1 MNIFFK
7 QAITAITLSS
17 LSFFSLSAQV
27 SQQQIEQFKK
37 LPAAQQ
43 QALAKSMGVD
53 INAIKAQMSSGEQA
67 QPTQVNTPN
76 YPRSTNANGQ
86 DQDQYRGQD
95 QDQYQDPDNFE
106 VLPQSE
112 LKKFGYDVFAN
123 SPQTFAPTMDIA
135 IPSGYI
141 VGPGDR
147 ISIQV
152 FGKENNE
159 LELEVNREG
168 QVVFP
173 TYGPFSVTGLTF
185 SEMKRL
191 LIAKI
196 KEKVIGVD
204 VTIGMA
210 SLRSMRVFVLGDA
223 YKPGPYNLSSLSS
236 ITHAIF
242 AAGGINEIGSLRN
255 IQLKRSGKLIN
266 TLDLYQLLIEG
277 DSSKDVLLQS
287 GDVIF
292 VPPLLHTA
300 AISGQVRRPAIY
312 ELTPGDDFSKIIKMS
327 GGLLASAFTQSV
339 IIERFNDNNLRGII
353 NVDFT
358 KKQALLLKVHNGD
371 AIKVMKTA
379 EAFTQSITLIGA
391 LSRPGKYQWQQGQR
405 ITDLLPAVHS
415 HLLPYADLNYCL
427 VIRET
432 NMARDI
438 EVIQFNLVKAIS
450 EPQSANNVVLE
461 SNDKIL
467 IFSAIEKPQD
477 SEIALD
483 TLAFTQEELGLQEK
497 TLAKQAY
504 KTKQFWQKYG
514 NERLDEEELADNNES
529 ELLNQSIAQLSGG
542 TLTKEEDIKAL
553 ALFSRQRLLL
563 PIIQKL
569 KRQGGTGEPIQLVE
583 IDGQVKFPGVYPLAI
598 NAKVTDLIAA
608 AGGLAESAYLARAEI
623 SRNQI
628 INEVVTKHAIS
639 IDLSDALNV
648 NANSSANDNITL
660 KSKDRLN
667 ILQIP
672 AWSDNHVV
680 ELRGEFMFPGKY
692 TIARGEKLSDLI
704 VKAGGFTNFAHQQG
718 SVFTRKQLREVE
730 QRNLIKLAGDLRTEL
745 ASKSLSDTNFNQSYT
760 EVKALLSDLT
770 KVTPLGRLVLDLPR
784 VVDSKDYDIN
794 LENGD
799 ILYVPTL
806 KNSINVIGQVQ
817 VASSHVYDPSLSVHD
832 YLAKSGGSKKRA
844 DNNRIYII
852 EANGSIKMMASAN
865 WFSDPGSNMQP
876 GDTVV
881 VPLDSEYT
889 NNLTLWTNVTTI
901 LYNSAVAIAAISGI

>member
-1 MNIFFK
+1 MNIFYK
-7 QAITAITLSS
+7 QAITAITLLT
-17 LSFFSLSAQV
+17 LSFYSLSAQV

-53 INAIKAQMSSGEQA
+53 INAIRDQISSTEQE
-67 QPTQVNTPN
+67 QDVQSNTPH
-76 YPRSTNANGQ
+76 YSRSTNTDEQ
-86 DQDQYRGQD
+86 LLESE
-95 QDQYQDPDNFE
+95 NFE
-106 VLPQSE
+106 VLPE
-112 LKKFGYDVFAN
+112 VEVKPFGYDVFAN
-123 SPQTFAPTMDIA
+123 APQTFAPTMDIA

-147 ISIQV
+147 ISIQM

-168 QVVFP
+168 KIIFP

-191 LIAKI
+191 LVSKI

-204 VTIGMA
+204 VIIGMA
-210 SLRSMRVFVLGDA
+210 TLRSMRVFVLGDA

-255 IQLKRSGKLIN
+255 IQLKRSGKLIK

-277 DSSKDVLLQS
+277 DSSNDVLLQS

-292 VPPLLHTA
+292 VPSLGHTA

-327 GGLLASAFTQSV
+327 GGLLASAFSQSA
-339 IIERFNDNNLRGII
+339 IIERFNDNNTRAII
-353 NVDFT
+353 NIDFT
-358 KKQALLLKVHNGD
+358 NKQALLLKVHNGD

-415 HLLPYADLNYCL
+415 HLLAYADLNYCL
-427 VIRET
+427 VIRES

-438 EVIQFNLVKAIS
+438 EVIQFNIVKAIS
-450 EPQSANNVVLE
+450 EPKSANNVVLQ

-467 IFSAIEKPQD
+467 IFSDIENNKD
-477 SEIALD
+477 SQFELD
-483 TLAFTQEELGLQEK
+483 QLAFTEEELALQEIN
-497 TLAKQAY
+497 LAKQAY
-504 KTKQFWQKYG
+504 KTKQFWINYG
-514 NERLDEEELADNNES
+514 DKTLAEKDAVDKNQQS

-542 TLTKEEDIKAL
+542 ILTKELDIQDL

-563 PIIQKL
+563 PVIQKL

-817 VASSHVYDPSLSVHD
+817 VASSHVYDPSLSAHD
-832 YLAKSGGSKKRA
+832 YLVQSGGSKKRA
-844 DNNRIYII
+844 DTNRIYII

-865 WFSDPGSNMQP
+865 WFSDTGSNMQP

-881 VPLDSEYT
+881 VPL
-889 NNLTLWTNVTTI
+889 TLSTPTT
-901 LYNSAVAIAAISGI
+901 

>member
-7 QAITAITLSS
+7 QAITAITLLT

-43 QALAKSMGVD
+43 QALAKNMGVD
-53 INAIKAQMSSGEQA
+53 INAIRAQMSSGAQA
-67 QPTQVNTPN
+67 QQTQTNTPH
-76 YPRSTNANGQ
+76 YPRSTNTD
-86 DQDQYRGQD
+86 DQDQK
-95 QDQYQDPDNFE
+95 PESFE
-106 VLPQSE
+106 MSPQGE

-123 SPQTFAPTMDIA
+123 APQTFAPTMDIA

-168 QVVFP
+168 KIVFP

-185 SEMKRL
+185 SEMKRF

-210 SLRSMRVFVLGDA
+210 TLRSMRVFVLGDA

-255 IQLKRSGKLIN
+255 IQLKRSGKLIK

-277 DSSKDVLLQS
+277 DSSNDVLLQS

-292 VPPLLHTA
+292 VPPLGHTA

-327 GGLLASAFTQSV
+327 GGLLASAFSQSA
-339 IIERFNDNNLRGII
+339 IIERFNDNNLRAII

-358 KKQALLLKVHNGD
+358 NKQALLLKVHNGD

-405 ITDLLPAVHS
+405 ITDLLPAVYS
-415 HLLPYADLNYCL
+415 HLLAYADLNYCL

-438 EVIQFNLVKAIS
+438 EVIQFNMVKAIS
-450 EPQSANNVVLE
+450 EPQSANNVVLQ

-467 IFSAIEKPQD
+467 IFSDIEKTQD
-477 SEIALD
+477 SNFELD
-483 TLAFTQEELGLQEK
+483 KLAFTQEELALQEIN
-497 TLAKQAY
+497 LAKQAY
-504 KTKQFWQKYG
+504 KTKQFWTKYG
-514 NERLDEEELADNNES
+514 DKTQAEQNVADNNQES
-529 ELLNQSIAQLSGG
+529 ELLNKSIAQLSGG
-542 TLTKEEDIKAL
+542 ELKKEVNIQAL

-569 KRQGGTGEPIQLVE
+569 KRQGGTGAPIQLVE
-583 IDGQVKFPGVYPLAI
+583 IDGQVKFPGVYPLVI

-628 INEVVTKHAIS
+628 INKVVTKQAIS
-639 IDLSDALNV
+639 IDLSDALNLNV
-648 NANSSANDNITL
+648 NSGVNSSANNNIAL

-672 AWSDNHVV
+672 AWSANHVV

-704 VKAGGFTNFAHQQG
+704 AKAGGFTNFAHQQG
-718 SVFTRKQLREVE
+718 SVFTRVQLRKIE
-730 QRNLIKLAGDLRTEL
+730 QRNLIKLSGDLRTEL

-760 EVKALLSDLT
+760 EVKALLADLT
-770 KVTPLGRLVLDLPR
+770 KVKPLGRLVLDLPR
-784 VVDSKDYDIN
+784 VVDSNNYDVN
-794 LENGD
+794 LEHGD
-799 ILYVPTL
+799 ILYVPTV

-817 VASSHVYDPSLSVHD
+817 VASSHVYDPSLSAHD
-832 YLAKSGGSKKRA
+832 YLAQSGGSKKRA
-844 DNNRIYII
+844 DTNRIYII
-852 EANGSIKMMASAN
+852 EANGSIKMMANAN